1 MCPNNIRTNNSLHQ
15 SYAVVTWVE
24 PKYSDNSV
32 GVDPLAEV
40 IVTSNFKSGQKFL
53 IGQHPV
59 QYAVRDKE
67 GLTAKC
73 SFTVDVLGEPLKT
86 CAVSLQNFIGIHIF
100 NIMLWLQK
108 SNIST

>member
-1 MCPNNIRTNNSLHQ
+1 MCPQNIRTNNSLHQ

-24 PKYSDNSV
+24 PTYSDNSV

-53 IGQHPV
+53 IGQHSV
-59 QYAVRDKE
+59 QYTERDKE

-73 SFTVDVLGEPLKT
+73 SFTVDVLGEPFKT
-86 CAVSLQNFIGIHIF
+86 
-100 NIMLWLQK
+100 
-108 SNIST
+108 